1 MVQNLEGFKHGN
13 CKMREFSLVGEGKY
27 KTFKTERA
35 IWAKPDSMKGELGWM
50 REILGE
56 KPGNGRHGAVIL
68 N

>member
-13 CKMREFSLVGEGKY
+13 CKMLEFSLVEEGEY
-27 KTFKTERA
+27 KTFKTA

-50 REILGE
+50 REIVGE
-56 KPGNGRHGAVIL
+56 KPGNGRLGAVIL